1 MNQVTKMHTPPSL
14 GVMDILSF
22 GSSYTLRIRSL
33 VGRICRL
40 GYCPGMQNNNCTP
53 GCILAVSNC
62 VYISLNRYSTMFG
75 RCVSTVKVAHCSNK
89 VLDLHTIY
97 DKRLLLNLPP
107 RNSMISFLVCFI
119 CMNVLFPDVDSQYGH
134 DRLRLTLINPKH
146 NSSLHSF
153 YHNHQ
158 ERPLTFTVN
167 KELNFQSHVHYVI
180 L

>member
-14 GVMDILSF
+14 GVMDILNF

-53 GCILAVSNC
+53 GCISAVSNRI
-62 VYISLNRYSTMFG
+62 YTSLNRYSTMFG
-75 RCVSTVKVAHCSNK
+75 RCVVTVKVAHCSNK

-97 DKRLLLNLPP
+97 DKRLLVNLPP
-107 RNSMISFLVCFI
+107 PNSIISFLVCFI

-134 DRLRLTLINPKH
+134 DSLRLTLLNPKH
-146 NSSLHSF
+146 DSSLHSF

-158 ERPLTFTVN
+158 KRPLTFAAN
-167 KELNFQSHVHYVI
+167 EELTFQS
-180 L
+180 